1 MAYLAK
7 GNKPDLLSVCEEMG
21 VEVDH
26 SSKVVDIKKLIL
38 NSESYVEEEVKIIL
52 DRVISDRKERER
64 SKQEEKEREER
75 EREREERMAREA
87 RQYELELR
95 KLELSQQNQPLNDES
110 GRRVEI
116 GPKIQLTQITTK
128 FDEKH
133 DEISLYLINFERKA
147 ELAQVPK
154 KDWVA
159 YLLAVLPAELSNMLA
174 REPTERANNY
184 DFVKDLILKRYRLN
198 SEKLKQCFYRHK
210 KSAEKSWRNY
220 AHELNSYFTE
230 WIAELQVKTFE
241 QLKDLLITEQ
251 LKYRVPAE
259 VREHFLD
266 DWIKLKTPYE
276 LAEKLDEYE
285 SIKQSFRR
293 EIPKK
298 IVTNSKVVPQCDKL
312 KKNYET
318 VASNETVRNGTDVL
332 APYTT
337 LGTVNGIEMPILRD
351 TGATLDLICKKYV
364 KPSMFINE
372 TVWIRTP
379 LEETAVCLPM
389 AEVELDC
396 VFGHVITKAAV
407 LRDSLDQGKY
417 LLGNKTAALFEE
429 VKKNKEIQVYMVN
442 AVETR
447 SQKKLTEESKQD
459 LNMSEET
466 IPESNEKNK
475 ESLDELDDIL
485 PLIQPEISESNLIKL
500 SHKDFAKEQ
509 MNKDKDGN
517 KRKCLVVPEKYRKN
531 LMTIGHE
538 AAAAHLGVTKT
549 KDAIFK
555 TFYWPKCFSD
565 VEDFVKTCDKCQR
578 VGKPQDK
585 KEAPLKIVPVITE
598 IFTKINIDASGPL
611 PMTPSGNI

>member
-1 MAYLAK
+1 M
-7 GNKPDLLSVCEEMG
+7 
-21 VEVDH
+21 
-26 SSKVVDIKKLIL
+26 
-38 NSESYVEEEVKIIL
+38 
-52 DRVISDRKERER
+52 
-64 SKQEEKEREER
+64 
-75 EREREERMAREA
+75 
-87 RQYELELR
+87 
-95 KLELSQQNQPLNDES
+95 
-110 GRRVEI
+110 
-116 GPKIQLTQITTK
+116 
-128 FDEKH
+128 
-133 DEISLYLINFERKA
+133 
-147 ELAQVPK
+147 
-154 KDWVA
+154 
-159 YLLAVLPAELSNMLA
+159 
-174 REPTERANNY
+174 
-184 DFVKDLILKRYRLN
+184 
-198 SEKLKQCFYRHK
+198 FYRHQ

-259 VREHFLD
+259 VRENFLD

-298 IVTNSKVVPQCDKL
+298 NSYKFQGGVNYSGARPKETPKDFKSKFQIKREPIHEKNHEKDFEKRRQLRCYECGSYSHLRPQCDKL

-318 VASNETVRNGTDVL
+318 VASNETVKNGTDVL
-332 APYTT
+332 APYTS

-396 VFGHVITKAAV
+396 VFGHVIMKAAV

-466 IPESNEKNK
+466 IPESKEKNK
-475 ESLDELDDIL
+475 ESPDELDDIL

-500 SHKDFAKEQ
+500 SHEDFAKEQ
-509 MNKDKDGN
+509 MNSAELKTLFEEAKSGSSKKNHYIVKNNLLFFQKEDKDGT
-517 KRKCLVVPEKYRKN
+517 KRKCLVVPEKFDDDR
-531 LMTIGHE
+531 
-538 AAAAHLGVTKT
+538 
-549 KDAIFK
+549 
-555 TFYWPKCFSD
+555 S
-565 VEDFVKTCDKCQR
+565 
-578 VGKPQDK
+578 
-585 KEAPLKIVPVITE
+585 
-598 IFTKINIDASGPL
+598 
-611 PMTPSGNI
+611 

>member
-1 MAYLAK
+1 MLK
-7 GNKPDLLSVCEEMG
+7 RK
-21 VEVDH
+21 
-26 SSKVVDIKKLIL
+26 
-38 NSESYVEEEVKIIL
+38 KIIL
-52 DRVISDRKERER
+52 ARVISDRKEQER
-64 SKQEEKEREER
+64 SKQE

-87 RQYELELR
+87 RQPELEMR

-198 SEKLKQCFYRHK
+198 SEKLKQCFYRHQ

-230 WIAELQVKTFE
+230 WIAELQ
-241 QLKDLLITEQ
+241 
-251 LKYRVPAE
+251 
-259 VREHFLD
+259 
-266 DWIKLKTPYE
+266 
-276 LAEKLDEYE
+276 KLDEYE

-298 IVTNSKVVPQCDKL
+298 NGYKFQGGINYSGARPKETPKDFKSKFQIKREPVHEKNHKKDFEKRRQLRCYVCECGSYSHLRPQCDKL

-332 APYTT
+332 APYTS

-372 TVWIRTP
+372 TV
-379 LEETAVCLPM
+379 
-389 AEVELDC
+389 
-396 VFGHVITKAAV
+396 
-407 LRDSLDQGKY
+407 DSNSSG
-417 LLGNKTAALFEE
+417 GN
-429 VKKNKEIQVYMVN
+429 
-442 AVETR
+442 R
-447 SQKKLTEESKQD
+447 SVS
-459 LNMSEET
+459 
-466 IPESNEKNK
+466 SN
-475 ESLDELDDIL
+475 
-485 PLIQPEISESNLIKL
+485 
-500 SHKDFAKEQ
+500 
-509 MNKDKDGN
+509 G
-517 KRKCLVVPEKYRKN
+517 
-531 LMTIGHE
+531 
-538 AAAAHLGVTKT
+538 
-549 KDAIFK
+549 
-555 TFYWPKCFSD
+555 
-565 VEDFVKTCDKCQR
+565 
-578 VGKPQDK
+578 
-585 KEAPLKIVPVITE
+585 
-598 IFTKINIDASGPL
+598 
-611 PMTPSGNI
+611 

>member
-1 MAYLAK
+1 MNATLLQQHLRSATATTVSTQTVRNRLHGAGMYARRPMSRFSVH
-7 GNKPDLLSVCEEMG
+7 PDNRRIFIWRDRGSKNNPAFVHESVRFGGGGVLVYDGISNDGSTDLYIIRDGPLTARRYRDEILRPIVVPYAAVIGDDIILMDDNCWPHHTNPIEHVWDALGRRVVGRQPPPQTLQELKRALLEEW
-21 VEVDH
+21 DR
-26 SSKVVDIKKLIL
+26 IL
-38 NSESYVEEEVKIIL
+38 QLVINSLSDSMPQSESYVEEEVKIIL
-52 DRVISDRKERER
+52 DRVISDRKE
-64 SKQEEKEREER
+64 QEREER
-75 EREREERMAREA
+75 KREREERMAREA
-87 RQYELELR
+87 RQHELELR

-110 GRRVEI
+110 GRREGRI
-116 GPKIQLTQITTK
+116 
-128 FDEKH
+128 
-133 DEISLYLINFERKA
+133 
-147 ELAQVPK
+147 LAQVPK

-184 DFVKDLILKRYRLN
+184 DFVKDLILKR
-198 SEKLKQCFYRHK
+198 
-210 KSAEKSWRNY
+210 
-220 AHELNSYFTE
+220 
-230 WIAELQVKTFE
+230 
-241 QLKDLLITEQ
+241 
-251 LKYRVPAE
+251 
-259 VREHFLD
+259 
-266 DWIKLKTPYE
+266 
-276 LAEKLDEYE
+276 
-285 SIKQSFRR
+285 
-293 EIPKK
+293 
-298 IVTNSKVVPQCDKL
+298 PQCDKR

-318 VASNETVRNGTDVL
+318 VASNETVRNSTDVL
-332 APYTT
+332 APYTS
-337 LGTVNGIEMPILRD
+337 LGTVNGIEIPILRD

-364 KPSMFINE
+364 KPSMIINE

-475 ESLDELDDIL
+475 ESPDELDDIL
-485 PLIQPEISESNLIKL
+485 PLIQPEISELNLIKL

-509 MNKDKDGN
+509 MNSTELKTLFEEAKSGSSKKNHYIVENSLLFFQKKDKDGT
-517 KRKCLVVPEKYRKN
+517 KRKCLIVPEKYRKN

-549 KDAIFK
+549 KGAIFK
-555 TFYWPKCFSD
+555 TFY
-565 VEDFVKTCDKCQR
+565 
-578 VGKPQDK
+578 
-585 KEAPLKIVPVITE
+585 
-598 IFTKINIDASGPL
+598 
-611 PMTPSGNI
+611 

>member
-7 GNKPDLLSVCEEMG
+7 
-21 VEVDH
+21 
-26 SSKVVDIKKLIL
+26 
-38 NSESYVEEEVKIIL
+38 EEVKIIL
-52 DRVISDRKERER
+52 DRVISDRKEQER
-64 SKQEEKEREER
+64 SKQEEKERKER
-75 EREREERMAREA
+75 RKQEEREERSKRE
-87 RQYELELR
+87 EW
-95 KLELSQQNQPLNDES
+95 
-110 GRRVEI
+110 
-116 GPKIQLTQITTK
+116 
-128 FDEKH
+128 
-133 DEISLYLINFERKA
+133 EREEKA

-159 YLLAVLPAELSNMLA
+159 YLLAVLPAEISNMLA

-184 DFVKDLILKRYRLN
+184 DFVKDLILK
-198 SEKLKQCFYRHK
+198 
-210 KSAEKSWRNY
+210 
-220 AHELNSYFTE
+220 SYFTE

-241 QLKDLLITEQ
+241 QLKDLLMTEQ

-298 IVTNSKVVPQCDKL
+298 NSYKFQGGVNYSSARPKEHPKDFKPQCDKL

-332 APYTT
+332 APYTS

-351 TGATLDLICKKYV
+351 TGATLNLICKKYV

-389 AEVELDC
+389 AEVELNC
-396 VFGHVITKAAV
+396 VFGHEITKAAV

-417 LLGNKTAALFEE
+417 LLGNKTAALFE
-429 VKKNKEIQVYMVN
+429 VKNKEIQVYMVN

-447 SQKKLTEESKQD
+447 SKKKLTEESKQD

-475 ESLDELDDIL
+475 ESPDELDIL

-500 SHKDFAKEQ
+500 SQRFYKGTNE
-509 MNKDKDGN
+509 
-517 KRKCLVVPEKYRKN
+517 KC
-531 LMTIGHE
+531 
-538 AAAAHLGVTKT
+538 
-549 KDAIFK
+549 
-555 TFYWPKCFSD
+555 
-565 VEDFVKTCDKCQR
+565 
-578 VGKPQDK
+578 
-585 KEAPLKIVPVITE
+585 
-598 IFTKINIDASGPL
+598 
-611 PMTPSGNI
+611 

>member
-1 MAYLAK
+1 
-7 GNKPDLLSVCEEMG
+7 
-21 VEVDH
+21 
-26 SSKVVDIKKLIL
+26 
-38 NSESYVEEEVKIIL
+38 
-52 DRVISDRKERER
+52 
-64 SKQEEKEREER
+64 
-75 EREREERMAREA
+75 
-87 RQYELELR
+87 
-95 KLELSQQNQPLNDES
+95 
-110 GRRVEI
+110 
-116 GPKIQLTQITTK
+116 
-128 FDEKH
+128 
-133 DEISLYLINFERKA
+133 
-147 ELAQVPK
+147 
-154 KDWVA
+154 
-159 YLLAVLPAELSNMLA
+159 MLA

-198 SEKLKQCFYRHK
+198 SEKLKQCFYRHQ

-230 WIAELQVKTFE
+230 WMAELQVKTFE

-259 VREHFLD
+259 WCQTKETPKDFKSKFQ
-266 DWIKLKTPYE
+266 IKKEPVHEKNHEKDFEKRRQPRCYE
-276 LAEKLDEYE
+276 CGSYSHL
-285 SIKQSFRR
+285 R
-293 EIPKK
+293 
-298 IVTNSKVVPQCDKL
+298 PQCDKL

-318 VASNETVRNGTDVL
+318 VASNETVINGTDVL
-332 APYTT
+332 APYTS

-351 TGATLDLICKKYV
+351 TDATLDLICKKYEYV

-389 AEVELDC
+389 NEVELDC

-407 LRDSLDQGKY
+407 LRDSLDKGKY

-475 ESLDELDDIL
+475 ESPDELDDIL
-485 PLIQPEISESNLIKL
+485 PLIQPEISESNLINL
-500 SHKDFAKEQ
+500 SHKYFAKEQ
-509 MNKDKDGN
+509 MKSAELKTLFEEAKSGYSKKNSYIVENNLLFFQKED
-517 KRKCLVVPEKYRKN
+517 LVVPEKYRKN
-531 LMTIGHE
+531 LMTVGHE

-565 VEDFVKTCDKCQR
+565 VEDFLKTCDKCQR

-585 KEAPLKIVPVITE
+585 KKAPLKIVPVITE

-611 PMTPSGNI
+611 PMTPSGNKYIITALCMSSWYPDAIPVANL

>member
-21 VEVDH
+21 VEVDQ

-38 NSESYVEEEVKIIL
+38 NSEFYIEEEVKIII
-52 DRVISDRKERER
+52 DRVISDRKEPER
-64 SKQEEKEREER
+64 SKQKKKKGKKEGNKKK
-75 EREREERMAREA
+75 
-87 RQYELELR
+87 R
-95 KLELSQQNQPLNDES
+95 KGKKEVNKKKRKGKKEVNKKKRKGKKEVNKKKGKKEQNQPLNDES

-133 DEISLYLINFERKA
+133 DAISLYLINFEKKA

-174 REPTERANNY
+174 RESTERGQIIMM
-184 DFVKDLILKRYRLN
+184 F
-198 SEKLKQCFYRHK
+198 
-210 KSAEKSWRNY
+210 
-220 AHELNSYFTE
+220 YFTE

-251 LKYRVPAE
+251 LKYRVPVE

-276 LAEKLDEYE
+276 LAKKLDVYE

-293 EIPKK
+293 EVHKKNSYKFQGGVNYSGARPKETPK
-298 IVTNSKVVPQCDKL
+298 DFKSKFQIKKEPVDEKNHEKDFEKRRQLQCYECGSYSHLRPQCEKL

-318 VASNETVRNGTDVL
+318 VASNGTVKNGTDVL
-332 APYTT
+332 APYTS
-337 LGTVNGIEMPILRD
+337 LGTVNEIEMPILRD

-379 LEETAVCLPM
+379 LEEIAVCLPM

-417 LLGNKTAALFEE
+417 LFWEIRLLHCL
-429 VKKNKEIQVYMVN
+429 KK
-442 AVETR
+442 
-447 SQKKLTEESKQD
+447 
-459 LNMSEET
+459 
-466 IPESNEKNK
+466 
-475 ESLDELDDIL
+475 
-485 PLIQPEISESNLIKL
+485 
-500 SHKDFAKEQ
+500 
-509 MNKDKDGN
+509 
-517 KRKCLVVPEKYRKN
+517 
-531 LMTIGHE
+531 
-538 AAAAHLGVTKT
+538 
-549 KDAIFK
+549 
-555 TFYWPKCFSD
+555 
-565 VEDFVKTCDKCQR
+565 
-578 VGKPQDK
+578 
-585 KEAPLKIVPVITE
+585 
-598 IFTKINIDASGPL
+598 
-611 PMTPSGNI
+611 

>member
-21 VEVDH
+21 VEVDQ

-64 SKQEEKEREER
+64 SKQEE
-75 EREREERMAREA
+75 REREERMAREA
-87 RQYELELR
+87 RQHELELR

-116 GPKIQLTQITTK
+116 RPKIQLIQITTK

-147 ELAQVPK
+147 ELAQVLK

-159 YLLAVLPAELSNMLA
+159 YLLAVLPAELSKMLA

-184 DFVKDLILKRYRLN
+184 DFVKDLILK
-198 SEKLKQCFYRHK
+198 
-210 KSAEKSWRNY
+210 
-220 AHELNSYFTE
+220 SYFTE

-293 EIPKK
+293 EVPKK
-298 IVTNSKVVPQCDKL
+298 NSYKFQGGVNYSSVRPKETPKDFKSKFQIKKEPVHEKNHEKYFEKRRQLRCYECGSYSHLRPQCDKP

-318 VASNETVRNGTDVL
+318 VASNETDRNGTDVL
-332 APYTT
+332 APYTS

-351 TGATLDLICKKYV
+351 TGATLDLIC
-364 KPSMFINE
+364 
-372 TVWIRTP
+372 
-379 LEETAVCLPM
+379 
-389 AEVELDC
+389 
-396 VFGHVITKAAV
+396 
-407 LRDSLDQGKY
+407 
-417 LLGNKTAALFEE
+417 
-429 VKKNKEIQVYMVN
+429 
-442 AVETR
+442 
-447 SQKKLTEESKQD
+447 
-459 LNMSEET
+459 
-466 IPESNEKNK
+466 
-475 ESLDELDDIL
+475 
-485 PLIQPEISESNLIKL
+485 
-500 SHKDFAKEQ
+500 
-509 MNKDKDGN
+509 
-517 KRKCLVVPEKYRKN
+517 
-531 LMTIGHE
+531 
-538 AAAAHLGVTKT
+538 
-549 KDAIFK
+549 
-555 TFYWPKCFSD
+555 
-565 VEDFVKTCDKCQR
+565 
-578 VGKPQDK
+578 
-585 KEAPLKIVPVITE
+585 
-598 IFTKINIDASGPL
+598 
-611 PMTPSGNI
+611 

>member
-1 MAYLAK
+1 MAHLAK
-7 GNKPDLLSVCEEMG
+7 GNKPDLLTVCEKMG
-21 VEVDH
+21 VEVDQ
-26 SSKVVDIKKLIL
+26 SSKVVGIKKLIL

-52 DRVISDRKERER
+52 DRVISDGKERER
-64 SKQEEKEREER
+64 SKQEEKEREERSKQEEREREER

-87 RQYELELR
+87 RQHELELR

-198 SEKLKQCFYRHK
+198 SEKLKQCFYRHQ
-210 KSAEKSWRNY
+210 KSVEKSWRNY
-220 AHELNSYFTE
+220 AHELNC
-230 WIAELQVKTFE
+230 
-241 QLKDLLITEQ
+241 
-251 LKYRVPAE
+251 R
-259 VREHFLD
+259 
-266 DWIKLKTPYE
+266 
-276 LAEKLDEYE
+276 
-285 SIKQSFRR
+285 
-293 EIPKK
+293 
-298 IVTNSKVVPQCDKL
+298 PQCDKL

-318 VASNETVRNGTDVL
+318 VASNETVKNGTDVL
-332 APYTT
+332 APYTS

-351 TGATLDLICKKYV
+351 TGATLDSICKKYV

-389 AEVELDC
+389 AEIELDC

-429 VKKNKEIQVYMVN
+429 VNKNKEIQVYMVN

-459 LNMSEET
+459 LNMSEEI

-475 ESLDELDDIL
+475 ESPDKLDDIL
-485 PLIQPEISESNLIKL
+485 PLIQPKIS
-500 SHKDFAKEQ
+500 
-509 MNKDKDGN
+509 
-517 KRKCLVVPEKYRKN
+517 V
-531 LMTIGHE
+531 
-538 AAAAHLGVTKT
+538 
-549 KDAIFK
+549 
-555 TFYWPKCFSD
+555 
-565 VEDFVKTCDKCQR
+565 
-578 VGKPQDK
+578 
-585 KEAPLKIVPVITE
+585 
-598 IFTKINIDASGPL
+598 
-611 PMTPSGNI
+611 

>member
-1 MAYLAK
+1 MNNLIGHIVTPSETSLFLRNMTAAVHV
-7 GNKPDLLSVCEEMG
+7 NAV
-21 VEVDH
+21 H
-26 SSKVVDIKKLIL
+26 SYSPL
-38 NSESYVEEEVKIIL
+38 SESYVEEEVKIIL
-52 DRVISDRKERER
+52 DRVISDRRER
-64 SKQEEKEREER
+64 HE
-75 EREREERMAREA
+75 
-87 RQYELELR
+87 
-95 KLELSQQNQPLNDES
+95 LELSQQNQPLNDES

-174 REPTERANNY
+174 RKPTERANNY
-184 DFVKDLILKRYRLN
+184 DFAKDLILKRYRLN
-198 SEKLKQCFYRHK
+198 SEKLKQCFYRHQ

-251 LKYRVPAE
+251 LKYHVPAE

-266 DWIKLKTPYE
+266 DWIKLKTSYE

-298 IVTNSKVVPQCDKL
+298 NSYKFQGGVNYSSARPKETPKDFKSKFQIKKEPIHEKNHEKDFEKRRQLRCYECGSYSHLRPQCDKL
-312 KKNYET
+312 KKNYS
-318 VASNETVRNGTDVL
+318 VKNGTDVL
-332 APYTT
+332 APYTS
-337 LGTVNGIEMPILRD
+337 LGTVNGIEMLILRD
-351 TGATLDLICKKYV
+351 TGATLNLICKKYV

-396 VFGHVITKAAV
+396 VVN
-407 LRDSLDQGKY
+407 
-417 LLGNKTAALFEE
+417 GN
-429 VKKNKEIQVYMVN
+429 
-442 AVETR
+442 
-447 SQKKLTEESKQD
+447 D
-459 LNMSEET
+459 LCE
-466 IPESNEKNK
+466 
-475 ESLDELDDIL
+475 
-485 PLIQPEISESNLIKL
+485 
-500 SHKDFAKEQ
+500 
-509 MNKDKDGN
+509 
-517 KRKCLVVPEKYRKN
+517 
-531 LMTIGHE
+531 
-538 AAAAHLGVTKT
+538 
-549 KDAIFK
+549 
-555 TFYWPKCFSD
+555 
-565 VEDFVKTCDKCQR
+565 
-578 VGKPQDK
+578 
-585 KEAPLKIVPVITE
+585 
-598 IFTKINIDASGPL
+598 
-611 PMTPSGNI
+611 

>member
-21 VEVDH
+21 VEVDQ
-26 SSKVVDIKKLIL
+26 SSKVLDIKKLIL

-64 SKQEEKEREER
+64 SNQEEKEREER
-75 EREREERMAREA
+75 EREREKRMAREV
-87 RQYELELR
+87 RQHELELR
-95 KLELSQQNQPLNDES
+95 KLELSQKNQPLNDES

-184 DFVKDLILKRYRLN
+184 DFVKDSILKRYRLN
-198 SEKLKQCFYRHK
+198 SEKLKQCFYRHQ

-220 AHELNSYFTE
+220 VHELNSYFTE

-298 IVTNSKVVPQCDKL
+298 NSYKFQVGVNYSGARPKETPKDFKPQCDKL
-312 KKNYET
+312 KKKYEP
-318 VASNETVRNGTDVL
+318 VAPNETVRNGTDVL
-332 APYTT
+332 APYTS

-351 TGATLDLICKKYV
+351 TVGLC
-364 KPSMFINE
+364 
-372 TVWIRTP
+372 
-379 LEETAVCLPM
+379 
-389 AEVELDC
+389 
-396 VFGHVITKAAV
+396 HVITKAAV

-447 SQKKLTEESKQD
+447 SQNKLTEESKQD

-466 IPESNEKNK
+466 IPLKVTK
-475 ESLDELDDIL
+475 I
-485 PLIQPEISESNLIKL
+485 I
-500 SHKDFAKEQ
+500 
-509 MNKDKDGN
+509 
-517 KRKCLVVPEKYRKN
+517 KN
-531 LMTIGHE
+531 LRTNWM
-538 AAAAHLGVTKT
+538 
-549 KDAIFK
+549 IF
-555 TFYWPKCFSD
+555 C
-565 VEDFVKTCDKCQR
+565 
-578 VGKPQDK
+578 
-585 KEAPLKIVPVITE
+585 L
-598 IFTKINIDASGPL
+598 
-611 PMTPSGNI
+611 

>member
-1 MAYLAK
+1 
-7 GNKPDLLSVCEEMG
+7 
-21 VEVDH
+21 
-26 SSKVVDIKKLIL
+26 
-38 NSESYVEEEVKIIL
+38 
-52 DRVISDRKERER
+52 
-64 SKQEEKEREER
+64 
-75 EREREERMAREA
+75 MAREA
-87 RQYELELR
+87 RQHELELR
-95 KLELSQQNQPLNDES
+95 TLELSQQNQPLNDES

-128 FDEKH
+128 FDENH

-198 SEKLKQCFYRHK
+198 SEKLKQCFYRHQ

-298 IVTNSKVVPQCDKL
+298 NSYKFQGGVNYSGARPKETPKDFKSKFQI
-312 KKNYET
+312 KKEPIHEKNHEKDFEKRRQLRCY
-318 VASNETVRNGTDVL
+318 
-332 APYTT
+332 
-337 LGTVNGIEMPILRD
+337 VN
-351 TGATLDLICKKYV
+351 A
-364 KPSMFINE
+364 
-372 TVWIRTP
+372 
-379 LEETAVCLPM
+379 
-389 AEVELDC
+389 VELDC

-417 LLGNKTAALFEE
+417 ILGNKTAALFEE

-442 AVETR
+442 AVEKC

-459 LNMSEET
+459 LNMSEDT
-466 IPESNEKNK
+466 IPES
-475 ESLDELDDIL
+475 
-485 PLIQPEISESNLIKL
+485 
-500 SHKDFAKEQ
+500 
-509 MNKDKDGN
+509 
-517 KRKCLVVPEKYRKN
+517 
-531 LMTIGHE
+531 
-538 AAAAHLGVTKT
+538 
-549 KDAIFK
+549 
-555 TFYWPKCFSD
+555 
-565 VEDFVKTCDKCQR
+565 CDKSIRNC
-578 VGKPQDK
+578 
-585 KEAPLKIVPVITE
+585 ITNLLSRP
-598 IFTKINIDASGPL
+598 F
-611 PMTPSGNI
+611 